1 MPMCQMFTVEEDGFR
16 KGHPIIEAGD
26 SGNILKC
33 LKTCLYSF
41 VIEGC
46 GAPSVCQHMVHA
58 AQD

>member
-1 MPMCQMFTVEEDGFR
+1 MPNVHWRIEEGGFR

-26 SGNILKC
+26 SGNNLDMFNN
-33 LKTCLYSF
+33 LF

-58 AQD
+58 AQN